1 MKKLIEERR
10 KDEKILVEIFN
21 KHNRNIAKK
30 TSGIAPNKYRK
41 TVGPKTGRKSN
52 S

>member
-21 KHNRNIAKK
+21 KHYRNIAKK
-30 TSGIAPNKYRK
+30 TSGIAPNKHGK
-41 TVGPKTGRKSN
+41 TVGPKTERKSY